1 MAKNIKTIL
10 SEMKVGE
17 EVCFTDGNFQSII
30 ASASTYG
37 FQWQR
42 KFRCNRSRE
51 DYSLT
56 VTRIS

>member
-30 ASASTYG
+30 TSASSYG
-37 FQWQR
+37 FQWRR
-42 KFRCNRSRE
+42 KYRCIRNRE
-51 DYSLT
+51 DYSLI